1 MTNAASFHSKQ
12 DHPGS
17 PLFCSDHEKYIN
29 PNDDTLG
36 KEIYH
41 GLVGIA
47 FETQEES
54 NLEVTKFVNVQIHR
68 EWIEAII
75 NEKEIAIRIWSRSM
89 GMNHHNN
96 HRISG
101 GNSRTTAMNLM
112 ICFNLFFMLSFQ
124 LKFSYPLKI
133 VHT

>member
-47 FETQEES
+47 FETQEEL
-54 NLEVTKFVNVQIHR
+54 NLDVTKFVNVQIHR

-75 NEKEIAIRIWSRSM
+75 NGKEGGIRIWSRSM
-89 GMNHHNN
+89 SMNHHNKY
-96 HRISG
+96 RIAR
-101 GNSRTTAMNLM
+101 GNSRTNRMNFSLM
-112 ICFNLFFMLSFQ
+112 IWFNFMFMLSF
-124 LKFSYPLKI
+124 
-133 VHT
+133 

>member
-1 MTNAASFHSKQ
+1 MNLYILISVFRANYIFLLPKQ

-17 PLFCSDHEKYIN
+17 PLFCHDHKKSIN
-29 PNDDTLG
+29 PNNDTLG

-47 FETQEES
+47 FETQEEL

-75 NEKEIAIRIWSRSM
+75 NGEEGAIRIWSRSM
-89 GMNHHNN
+89 GMNGHNKY
-96 HRISG
+96 RIAR
-101 GNSRTTAMNLM
+101 GNSRTNVMNFSLM
-112 ICFNLFFMLSFQ
+112 IWFNFMFMLSF
-124 LKFSYPLKI
+124 
-133 VHT
+133 

>member
-47 FETQEES
+47 FETQEEL
-54 NLEVTKFVNVQIHR
+54 NLEVTKFVDVQIHM

-75 NEKEIAIRIWSRSM
+75 NGKEGGITAIRIWSRSM
-89 GMNHHNN
+89 GMNRHNKY
-96 HRISG
+96 RIAR
-101 GNSRTTAMNLM
+101 GNSRTNRMNFSLM
-112 ICFNLFFMLSFQ
+112 IWFNFMFMLSF
-124 LKFSYPLKI
+124 
-133 VHT
+133 

>member
-1 MTNAASFHSKQ
+1 MINAASFHSKQ

-17 PLFCSDHEKYIN
+17 PLFCSDHEKYIY
-29 PNDDTLG
+29 PIDDMLG

-75 NEKEIAIRIWSRSM
+75 NGKEAAIRIWSRSM
-89 GMNHHNN
+89 GMNHHNKY
-96 HRISG
+96 RIAR
-101 GNSRTTAMNLM
+101 GNSRTNVMNFSM
-112 ICFNLFFMLSFQ
+112 MMWFNFMFILLF
-124 LKFSYPLKI
+124 
-133 VHT
+133 

>member
-1 MTNAASFHSKQ
+1 MTNAASFYSKQ

-75 NEKEIAIRIWSRSM
+75 NGREGAIRIWSRSM
-89 GMNHHNN
+89 GMNHHNKY
-96 HRISG
+96 RIAR
-101 GNSRTTAMNLM
+101 GNSRTNAMNFSLM
-112 ICFNLFFMLSFQ
+112 IWFNFMFMLSF
-124 LKFSYPLKI
+124 
-133 VHT
+133 

>member
-47 FETQEES
+47 FETQEEL

-75 NEKEIAIRIWSRSM
+75 NGSWKGAIRIWSRSM
-89 GMNHHNN
+89 GMNYHNKY
-96 HRISG
+96 RIAR
-101 GNSRTTAMNLM
+101 GNSRSNVMNFTLM
-112 ICFNLFFMLSFQ
+112 SWFNFMFMVSF
-124 LKFSYPLKI
+124 
-133 VHT
+133 

>member
-1 MTNAASFHSKQ
+1 MTNAASFHLKQ
-12 DHPGS
+12 GHPGS
-17 PLFCSDHEKYIN
+17 PLFCTDYEKYVN

-75 NEKEIAIRIWSRSM
+75 NGREGAIRIWSRSM
-89 GMNHHNN
+89 GMNHHNKY
-96 HRISG
+96 RIAR
-101 GNSRTTAMNLM
+101 GNSRTVMNFSLM
-112 ICFNLFFMLSFQ
+112 IWFNFMFMLTF
-124 LKFSYPLKI
+124 
-133 VHT
+133 

>member
-75 NEKEIAIRIWSRSM
+75 NGREGAIRIWSRSM
-89 GMNHHNN
+89 GMNHHNKY
-96 HRISG
+96 RIAR
-101 GNSRTTAMNLM
+101 GNSRTNAMNFSLM
-112 ICFNLFFMLSFQ
+112 IWFNFMFMLSF
-124 LKFSYPLKI
+124 
-133 VHT
+133 

>member
-1 MTNAASFHSKQ
+1 MTNVASFHSKQ

-17 PLFCSDHEKYIN
+17 PLFCRDYEKYID

-75 NEKEIAIRIWSRSM
+75 NGREGAIRIWSRSM
-89 GMNHHNN
+89 GMNHHNKY
-96 HRISG
+96 RIVR
-101 GNSRTTAMNLM
+101 GNSRSIVMNFSLM
-112 ICFNLFFMLSFQ
+112 IWFNILFMLSF
-124 LKFSYPLKI
+124 
-133 VHT
+133 